1 MGRFIQ
7 DSDTHGSQK
16 DLQILINEKKD
27 LLDKEISAK
36 LNRKIDITWKSPL
49 KTDQFA
55 EYRDNEFLRI
65 LNLDPRIVVPLDDFW
80 PRLGP
85 QWDALGTDEKTVFL
99 VEAKANLPEIV
110 TPPTGAG
117 PESKSRIMDTFAE
130 VKEYL
135 NANNSIDWTGTFYQ
149 YANRIAHLYYLRV
162 LNGIDAY
169 LVNLYFLNDKS
180 VDGPS
185 TKEEWQGAITVIKQY
200 LGIPK
205 SHKLDKHMLDI
216 FIDVNNL

>member
-7 DSDTHGSQK
+7 ENNTHGSQK

-27 LLDKEISAK
+27 LLDQELSSIMKKNI
-36 LNRKIDITWKSPL
+36 NVTWKSPL
-49 KTDQFA
+49 ETDQFA
-55 EYRDNEFLRI
+55 EYRDDEFLRI
-65 LNLDPRIVVPLDDFW
+65 LNLDSRIVVPLEEFW
-80 PRLGP
+80 PKRGP
-85 QWDALGTDEKTVFL
+85 QWDALGADNETVFL
-99 VEAKANLPEIV
+99 VEAKAHVPEIV
-110 TPPTGAG
+110 SPPTGAG

-135 NANNSIDWTGTFYQ
+135 NANNSIDWAGTFYQ
-149 YANRIAHLYYLRV
+149 YTNRIAHLYYLRV

-169 LVNLYFLNDKS
+169 LVNIYFLNDKS

-185 TKEEWQGAITVIKQY
+185 TKDEWIGALAVIKQY

-205 SHKLDKHMLDI
+205 RNKLDKYMLEI
-216 FIDVNNL
+216 FIDTKNL

>member
-7 DSDTHGSQK
+7 DNNTHGSQK
-16 DLQILINEKKD
+16 DLQILINEKKG
-27 LLDKEISAK
+27 LLDKELSGF
-36 LNRKIDITWKSPL
+36 LNKDINITWKSPL

-55 EYRDNEFLRI
+55 EYRDDEFLKI
-65 LNLDPRIVVPLDDFW
+65 LNLDSRIVVPLEEFW
-80 PRLGP
+80 PKRGP
-85 QWDALGTDEKTVFL
+85 QWDALGLDNKTVFL
-99 VEAKANLPEIV
+99 VEAKAHVPEIV
-110 TPPTGAG
+110 SPPTGAG
-117 PESKSRIMDTFAE
+117 PESKSRFIDSFAE

-135 NANNSIDWTGTFYQ
+135 NVNNNIDWTGTFYQ
-149 YANRIAHLYYLRV
+149 YTNRIAHLYYLRV

-205 SHKLDKHMLDI
+205 NHKLDKYMLDA
-216 FIDVNNL
+216 FVDTKDL

>member
-27 LLDKEISAK
+27 LLDKEISDI

-65 LNLDPRIVVPLDDFW
+65 LNLDPKIVVPLEEFW

-85 QWDALGTDEKTVFL
+85 QWDALGSEGKTVFL
-99 VEAKANLPEIV
+99 VEAKANVPEIV
-110 TPPTGAG
+110 TPPTDAG
-117 PESKSRIMDTFAE
+117 PESKSKILDSFAE

-135 NANNSIDWTGTFYQ
+135 NVNNQIDWSGTFYQ

-162 LNGIDAY
+162 LNGFDAY
-169 LVNLYFLNDKS
+169 LVNIYFLNDKS
-180 VDGPS
+180 VDGPA
-185 TKEEWQGAITVIKQY
+185 TKDEWQGAITVIKQY

-205 SHKLDKHMLDI
+205 NHKLDKYMLDA
-216 FIDVNNL
+216 FVDTKDL

>member
-7 DSDTHGSQK
+7 DNNTHGSQK
-16 DLQILINEKKD
+16 DLQILINEKKG
-27 LLDKEISAK
+27 LLDKELSGF
-36 LNRKIDITWKSPL
+36 LNKDINITWKSPL

-55 EYRDNEFLRI
+55 EYRDDEFLKI
-65 LNLDPRIVVPLDDFW
+65 LNLDSRIVVPLAEFW
-80 PRLGP
+80 PKRGP
-85 QWDALGTDEKTVFL
+85 QWDALGVDNQTVFL
-99 VEAKANLPEIV
+99 VEAKAHVPEIV
-110 TPPTGAG
+110 SPPTGAG
-117 PESKSRIMDTFAE
+117 PDSKSRIIDSFAE

-135 NANNSIDWTGTFYQ
+135 NVNNNIDWTGTFYQ
-149 YANRIAHLYYLRV
+149 YTNRIAHLYYLRV

-169 LVNLYFLNDKS
+169 LVNLYFLNDES

-205 SHKLDKHMLDI
+205 RNKLDKYMLDI
-216 FIDVNNL
+216 FIDTKNL

>member
-7 DSDTHGSQK
+7 DSNTHGSQK

-27 LLDKEISAK
+27 LLDKEISGI
-36 LNRKIDITWKSPL
+36 LNKDINITWKSPL

-55 EYRDNEFLRI
+55 EYRDNEFLKI
-65 LNLDPRIVVPLDDFW
+65 LNLDSGIVVPLEDFW
-80 PRLGP
+80 PKRGP
-85 QWDALGTDEKTVFL
+85 QWDALGADNKTVFL
-99 VEAKANLPEIV
+99 VEAKAHVPEIV
-110 TPPTGAG
+110 SPPTGAG
-117 PESKSRIMDTFAE
+117 PESKSRIIDSFAE

-135 NANNSIDWTGTFYQ
+135 NADNSIDWTGTFYQ
-149 YANRIAHLYYLRV
+149 YTNRIAHLYYLRV

-169 LVNLYFLNDKS
+169 LVNLYFLNDES

-205 SHKLDKHMLDI
+205 NHKLDKYMLDV
-216 FIDVNNL
+216 FVDTKDL

>member
-7 DSDTHGSQK
+7 DNNTHGSQK
-16 DLQILINEKKD
+16 DLQILINEKKG
-27 LLDKEISAK
+27 LLDKELSGF
-36 LNRKIDITWKSPL
+36 LNKDINITWKSPL

-55 EYRDNEFLRI
+55 EYRDDEFLKI
-65 LNLDPRIVVPLDDFW
+65 LNLDSRIVVPLEEFW
-80 PRLGP
+80 PKRGP
-85 QWDALGTDEKTVFL
+85 QWDALGLDNKTVFL
-99 VEAKANLPEIV
+99 VEAKAHVPEIV
-110 TPPTGAG
+110 SPPTGAG
-117 PESKSRIMDTFAE
+117 PESKSRIIDSFAE

-135 NANNSIDWTGTFYQ
+135 NVNNNIDWTGTFYQ
-149 YANRIAHLYYLRV
+149 YTNRIAHLYYLRV

-205 SHKLDKHMLDI
+205 NHKLDKYMLDA
-216 FIDVNNL
+216 FVDTKDL

>member
-7 DSDTHGSQK
+7 DSDMYGSQK

-27 LLDKEISAK
+27 LLDQDLSSIMKKNI
-36 LNRKIDITWKSPL
+36 NVTWKSPL
-49 KTDQFA
+49 ETDQFA
-55 EYRDNEFLRI
+55 EYRDDEFLRI
-65 LNLDPRIVVPLDDFW
+65 LNLDSRIVVPLEEFW
-80 PRLGP
+80 PKRGP
-85 QWDALGTDEKTVFL
+85 QWDALGVDNKTVFL
-99 VEAKANLPEIV
+99 VEAKAHVPEIV
-110 TPPTGAG
+110 SPPTGAG

-135 NANNSIDWTGTFYQ
+135 NANNSIDWAGTFYQ
-149 YANRIAHLYYLRV
+149 YTNRIAHLYYLRV

-169 LVNLYFLNDKS
+169 LVNIYFLNDKS

-185 TKEEWQGAITVIKQY
+185 TKDEWIGALTVIKQY

-205 SHKLDKHMLDI
+205 RNKLDKYMLEI
-216 FIDVNNL
+216 FIDTKNL

>member
-7 DSDTHGSQK
+7 DSNTHGSQK

-27 LLDKEISAK
+27 LLDQELSSIMKKNI
-36 LNRKIDITWKSPL
+36 NVTWKSPL
-49 KTDQFA
+49 ETDQFA
-55 EYRDNEFLRI
+55 EYRDDEFLRI
-65 LNLDPRIVVPLDDFW
+65 LNLDSRIVVPLEEFW
-80 PRLGP
+80 PKRGP
-85 QWDALGTDEKTVFL
+85 QWDALGVDNKTVFL
-99 VEAKANLPEIV
+99 VEAKAHVPEIV
-110 TPPTGAG
+110 SPPTGAG
-117 PESKSRIMDTFAE
+117 LESKSNIIDSFAE

-135 NANNSIDWTGTFYQ
+135 NVNNNIDWTGTFYQ

-185 TKEEWQGAITVIKQY
+185 TKDEWIGALAVIKQY

-205 SHKLDKHMLDI
+205 RNKLDKYMLEI
-216 FIDVNNL
+216 FIDTKNL

>member
-7 DSDTHGSQK
+7 DSDCHGSQK

-27 LLDKEISAK
+27 LLDKDISGILK
-36 LNRKIDITWKSPL
+36 RKIDVTWKSPL
-49 KTDQFA
+49 ETDQFA

-65 LNLDPRIVVPLDDFW
+65 LNLDSRIVYPLEEFW

-85 QWDALGTDEKTVFL
+85 QWDALGSDNKTVFL
-99 VEAKANLPEIV
+99 VEAKANIPEIV
-110 TPPTGAG
+110 SPPTGAG
-117 PESKSRIMDTFAE
+117 PESKSKIIDSFAE

-169 LVNLYFLNDKS
+169 LVNIYFLNDES
-180 VDGPS
+180 VEGPS
-185 TKEEWQGAITVIKQY
+185 TKEEWQGALTVIKQY

-205 SHKLDKHMLDI
+205 RNKLDKYMLDI
-216 FIDVNNL
+216 FIDTKNL

>member
-7 DSDTHGSQK
+7 DSNTHGSQK

-27 LLDKEISAK
+27 LLDQELSSIMKKNI
-36 LNRKIDITWKSPL
+36 NVTWKSPL
-49 KTDQFA
+49 ETDQFA
-55 EYRDNEFLRI
+55 EYRDDEFLRI
-65 LNLDPRIVVPLDDFW
+65 LNLDSRIVVPLEEFW
-80 PRLGP
+80 PKRGP
-85 QWDALGTDEKTVFL
+85 QWDALGVDNKTVFL
-99 VEAKANLPEIV
+99 VEAKAHVPEIIS
-110 TPPTGAG
+110 PPTGAG

-135 NANNSIDWTGTFYQ
+135 NANNSIDWAGTFYQ
-149 YANRIAHLYYLRV
+149 YTNRIAHLYYLRV

-169 LVNLYFLNDKS
+169 LVNIYFLNDKS

-185 TKEEWQGAITVIKQY
+185 TKDEWIGALAVIKQY

-205 SHKLDKHMLDI
+205 RNKLDKYMLEI
-216 FIDVNNL
+216 FIDTKNL